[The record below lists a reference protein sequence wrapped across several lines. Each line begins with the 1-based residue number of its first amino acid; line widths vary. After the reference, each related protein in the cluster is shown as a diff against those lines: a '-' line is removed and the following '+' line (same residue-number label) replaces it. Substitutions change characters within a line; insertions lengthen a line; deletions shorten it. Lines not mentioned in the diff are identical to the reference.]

1 MANMAN
7 FKLPSESGVRHLPRP
22 SGPFCVGWVDVFTAG
37 RGEVTAGLLLRLYYP
52 APAPAP
58 APAPGSEAT
67 PTDGW
72 ARWFPLPQY
81 AEGFFNFD
89 IEIDVMYMASN
100 SAVFLLPTPTIA
112 FSILESC

>member
-58 APAPGSEAT
+58 APGSEAT

-89 IEIDVMYMASN
+89 IEIDVHG
-100 SAVFLLPTPTIA
+100 V
-112 FSILESC
+112 

>member
-22 SGPFCVGWVDVFTAG
+22 SGPFSVGWVDVFTAP
-37 RGEVTAGLLLRLYYP
+37 RGEVTAGLLLRLYY
-52 APAPAP
+52 PAP

-81 AEGFFNFD
+81 AEEFFNFD
-89 IEIDVMYMASN
+89 IISMNIDNASPQFGAL
-100 SAVFLLPTPTIA
+100 SFQTFQTKYASEPVLG
-112 FSILESC
+112 C